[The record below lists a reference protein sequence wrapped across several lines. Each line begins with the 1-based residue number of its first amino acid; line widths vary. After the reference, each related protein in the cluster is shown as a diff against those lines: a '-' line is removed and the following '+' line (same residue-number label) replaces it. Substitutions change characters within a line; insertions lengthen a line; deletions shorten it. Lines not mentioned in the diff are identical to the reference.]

1 MSVGQVAQ
9 LPARSFCAAKLLV
22 QSYVHSGHDFRHVSA
37 KLMQASLALAAP
49 KIQSAEARSRFKF
62 LPTEGGGAA
71 VQSSKSFLQIFTYF
85 LYATRRNLLNHRY
98 RGKSLNLKRALRI

>member
-1 MSVGQVAQ
+1 MAW
-9 LPARSFCAAKLLV
+9 LPARSFCAAKLPV

-71 VQSSKSFLQIFTYF
+71 VQSSKFKVQVFAHRLTQIFTNF
-85 LYATRRNLLNHRY
+85 SNIFCSDGRRYEIDVLVVQVVF
-98 RGKSLNLKRALRI
+98 